1 MLAALYIVM
10 RVYILCITYSIAPPR
25 FRQTATLV
33 IDKQRDMEQIE
44 YKENPTAE
52 DLVEYFGKRSR
63 VRKMTET
70 EALKLMDVSAE
81 DIAKIKESGIAKT
94 NIYKLAG
101 NSIVV
106 NCLYW
111 IFYKMFIN
119 TDINTPKQLTL
130 F

>member
-1 MLAALYIVM
+1 
-10 RVYILCITYSIAPPR
+10 
-25 FRQTATLV
+25 
-33 IDKQRDMEQIE
+33 MEQIE